1 MGDLQKSTI
10 VPLNDSCFRLQLR
23 SSRTALLK
31 GDYAF
36 QIAVEDKIVGVKKTT
51 PVLISFA
58 PSNNTTASSA
68 VNAGSDVLLKV
79 NILTPVVVANAEL
92 ATIYKGEPGAQGP
105 AGPTG
110 ATGAQGPQGVQGP
123 PGSDA
128 TVTGAAVTAALGY
141 TPVTPTQLA
150 TKSDTSHQH
159 TASHITDWT
168 AAWAARW
175 ASEAVAITSNLIP
188 SGVRNLGGS
197 GSGQHWNIGY
207 ISTINNQ
214 LGTLYLQQG
223 GNNRVSINPND
234 VHISPSL
241 FVFNT
246 GTNTGQATLGLGNG
260 GVLRG
265 NTTLAFLVG
274 GGAGAEAARFHSD
287 GNFSLGSNINGGYKW
302 DVNGTS
308 RFQGVSTFSSSVGIG
323 TTSPQYA
330 LDVRAA
336 GNAISVWDGSNGMVI
351 SRIGLSKLGVTATPL
366 DLSGFSRVA
375 VMYTYNSSNA
385 VQYGLQNIG
394 TINQSGTAGYV
405 ANYTS
410 IYEPNLGS
418 GEKLLLDLGTNS
430 ASGGNSATHIPKFR
444 VWNTGYTTS
453 INDVEI
459 LDSTKGIIL
468 KSPDGTRYRIS
479 VANGGTLTLTA
490 L

>member
-1 MGDLQKSTI
+1 MKKYLILLLCIATFSAVAQTPIARVKQGESFTLTLNFPSSYDTSRIAKLTAFLGGAEVGDLQKSTI

-287 GNFSLGSNINGGYKW
+287 GNFSVGSSTNAGFKF
-302 DVNGTS
+302 DVNGTL
-308 RFQGVSTFSSSVGIG
+308 RAT
-323 TTSPQYA
+323 QYA
-330 LDVRAA
+330 IGIATNTLSTGGTNEINLSTSSMDLRLGGLLSNAIWTWNDNTKDIGSASRRWRTGYFGTSVISASYQLSALNTAPASASDTGTAGEIRWTSTHVYLCVATNTWVRAA
-336 GNAISVWDGSNGMVI
+336 
-351 SRIGLSKLGVTATPL
+351 LSTWP
-366 DLSGFSRVA
+366 
-375 VMYTYNSSNA
+375 
-385 VQYGLQNIG
+385 
-394 TINQSGTAGYV
+394 
-405 ANYTS
+405 
-410 IYEPNLGS
+410 
-418 GEKLLLDLGTNS
+418 
-430 ASGGNSATHIPKFR
+430 
-444 VWNTGYTTS
+444 
-453 INDVEI
+453 
-459 LDSTKGIIL
+459 
-468 KSPDGTRYRIS
+468 
-479 VANGGTLTLTA
+479 
-490 L
+490 